1 MYPIQLDLS
10 KKHAVLVG
18 GGRIGY
24 RKFKQLAKANCG
36 DVTVISKSFLPEF
49 FEESYPNMKLITKDY
64 AKEDIENADVVI
76 IATDSPEIND
86 QIKKDTK
93 STQLVNHTGDKERS
107 DFFNMK
113 EFEFED
119 LSISVRSNGG
129 DYKKAKHVAQAIQ
142 QFLAEE
148 YGRE

>member
-1 MYPIQLDLS
+1 M
-10 KKHAVLVG
+10 
-18 GGRIGY
+18 
-24 RKFKQLAKANCG
+24 
-36 DVTVISKSFLPEF
+36 SKSFLPEF

-93 STQLVNHTGDKERS
+93 PTQLVNHTGDKERS

-148 YGRE
+148 